1 VFPQRGALPSK
12 MLLWSSVRSPLFR
25 FGYSA
30 LFPVEKKAFPLQ
42 WRLASSTCIYAD
54 ICGRKDKHKWSSTR
68 RFSCSV
74 SPMTCVNLAC
84 VILLHLIRSFITAAA
99 SWHGTQIA
107 RFLTPSCSMLSPLCL
122 ISSSDQVRSRSQASP
137 KTVGVLPPTSTC
149 NCPLHFSIGS
159 KRDLRFWYA
168 IGSALS
174 TSSSMLTLK
183 KQGTCKTCCENGIVK
198 REQLLL
204 T

>member
-107 RFLTPSCSMLSPLCL
+107 RFDHEVKPAQRPWECSRQP
-122 ISSSDQVRSRSQASP
+122 V
-137 KTVGVLPPTSTC
+137 
-149 NCPLHFSIGS
+149 H
-159 KRDLRFWYA
+159 A
-168 IGSALS
+168 IVLS
-174 TSSSMLTLK
+174 TS
-183 KQGTCKTCCENGIVK
+183 
-198 REQLLL
+198 LLVPSEISDFARNL
-204 T
+204 QNLL